1 MHTKNTPPLKPP
13 AGVDCGGVDC
23 GGVDYADSDYAGV
36 DCGGSDYANSSSYS
50 SCACSIA
57 SSAA

>member
-1 MHTKNTPPLKPP
+1 MHAKNTPPPEPP
-13 AGVDCGGVDC
+13 AGVDFGGS
-23 GGVDYADSDYAGV
+23 DYADSDYAGV
-36 DCGGSDYANSSSYS
+36 DCGGPDYANSSSYS

>member
-1 MHTKNTPPLKPP
+1 MHTKNTPPLEPP
-13 AGVDCGGVDC
+13 AGVDC

-36 DCGGSDYANSSSYS
+36 NCGGSDYANSSSYS

-57 SSAA
+57 LSAA